1 MPNDFYYYLTPVKCF
16 PTWGHGLDGY
26 NSAYMYGS
34 WGGGGGGQCLLKQVS
49 YACMDVFVQ
58 HAELFDAPA

>member
-1 MPNDFYYYLTPVKCF
+1 MATTVPICM
-16 PTWGHGLDGY
+16 GHGG
-26 NSAYMYGS
+26 G
-34 WGGGGGGQCLLKQVS
+34 GGGGGGQCLLKQVS

>member
-16 PTWGHGLDGY
+16 PYLGTGLIDGY

-34 WGGGGGGQCLLKQVS
+34 WGWGGGGGNA
-49 YACMDVFVQ
+49 Y
-58 HAELFDAPA
+58 